1 MPQEHEATRIEF
13 SDEHLTHL
21 LMDVAKYID
30 DNFIMPVVIR
40 ELNLYNDFETQMWI
54 ANLFI
59 DTPDFETETIEKSED
74 VASIK
79 QDSIIRQTNE

>member
-30 DNFIMPVVIR
+30 DNFIMPVV
-40 ELNLYNDFETQMWI
+40 
-54 ANLFI
+54 
-59 DTPDFETETIEKSED
+59 
-74 VASIK
+74 
-79 QDSIIRQTNE
+79 